1 MKKSPIPYSPQLNQ
15 NYQFSK
21 SKHGD
26 DRNESKKKGQ
36 SSQSALSYI
45 RAAAKKFAG
54 IITLAFLFKQSK
66 ASLKATNNGQF
77 RGVSTPSDVSTGS
90 YSRNSSS
97 KYRLSESYG
106 SNGGAASGKIGTPN
120 FTFAEINKAT
130 QKFSL
135 ANKLGEGGF
144 GAVYKGLLQN
154 GTLIAVK
161 RAKKKTYD
169 RAISAEFSNE
179 ILTLSTIEH
188 MNLVRLYG
196 YLEHEDERIIVVEY
210 VGNGTLREH
219 LDGNCIWELLGWF
232 RWRTNL
238 PAVFVF
244 INLRANLVQ
253 NEGKRG
259 DGLEMAERLDI
270 ATDVAHAVTYLHMY
284 TDPPII
290 HRDIKASNI
299 LITEKLRAKVADFGF
314 ARRTAEQETDAT
326 HISTQVKGTAGYL
339 DPEYL
344 RTYQL
349 TDKSDV
355 YSFGVLL
362 VELMTGRQP
371 IETKKPDSER
381 LTLRW
386 AMQKLKHGEPVLA
399 MDPRLRRNPASNMAL
414 ERVLKLAQECVAPLR
429 NSRPSMK
436 KCGEVLWEI
445 RKEFREKAFP
455 SHPPPTSHHSSN
467 FPQGDP
473 RFTRHVTF
481 GIEDDSYK
489 FISA

>member
-77 RGVSTPSDVSTGS
+77 RGVSTPSDISTGS

-219 LDGNCIWELLGWF
+219 LD
-232 RWRTNL
+232 
-238 PAVFVF
+238 
-244 INLRANLVQ
+244 
-253 NEGKRG
+253 GKRG

-455 SHPPPTSHHSSN
+455 PHPPPTSHHSSN

-473 RFTRHVTF
+473 RFTRHITF